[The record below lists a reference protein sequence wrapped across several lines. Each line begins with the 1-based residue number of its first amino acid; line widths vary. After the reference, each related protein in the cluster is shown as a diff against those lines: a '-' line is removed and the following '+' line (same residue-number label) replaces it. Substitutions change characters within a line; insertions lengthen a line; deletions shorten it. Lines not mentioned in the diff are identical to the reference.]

1 MDKGKANAGTPAD
14 SNSVP
19 SNPKSEPEM
28 SDVSIDSFEKVSDL
42 GSSPDDL
49 TAAATPAPRKKTKK
63 LATAGAR
70 TRGQTARGPILREQV
85 TIESMQAKRLAR
97 GRPPF
102 KPARVPAER
111 APTRKFF
118 SYTRRYSR

>member
-1 MDKGKANAGTPAD
+1 MDKGQANAGNPAD

-19 SNPKSEPEM
+19 SNPKSEPEN

-42 GSSPDDL
+42 GSSSDDL
-49 TAAATPAPRKKTKK
+49 TAATTPEPRQKTKT

-70 TRGQTARGPILREQV
+70 TRGQAARGPVAREQV
-85 TIESMQAKRLAR
+85 TIDSMQAKRLAR

-102 KPARVPAER
+102 KAARVPAER
-111 APTRKFF
+111 APTRKLLFIP
-118 SYTRRYSR
+118 SNNSR